1 MLLGLQGGMAVGKTS
16 IIQFIQDHSSTIRA
30 VAEDNREV
38 IEQLNRQQLD
48 KTVYEDYLEIQRYW
62 IAHEIER
69 FRRLQDYPYHLIDW
83 GAEEIAFYT
92 LHYPKSIGKDWDI
105 EQALAPE
112 LAALKACY
120 PERVLYLDAMPETLL
135 ARKTGDVTRKRSFFD
150 HYTNK
155 LLPYKKEWLMSQLTV
170 DTLTVDNLTAEEMG
184 LAVLKWTEDH
194 FQINRKA

>member
-16 IIQFIQDHSSTIRA
+16 VIQYLYDYSPIIRG

-38 IEQLNRQQLD
+38 IERLNRQQLD

-62 IAHEIER
+62 IAHEIKR
-69 FRRLQDYPYHLIDW
+69 FRQIQDYPYHLIDW

-92 LHYPKSIGKDWDI
+92 LHYPRSIGKDWDI

-120 PERVLYLDAMPETLL
+120 PERVLYLEAKPETLL
-135 ARKTGDVTRKRSFFD
+135 ARKAGDVTRERSFFE
-150 HYTNK
+150 HYTTK
-155 LLPYKKEWLMSQLTV
+155 LLPYKKEWLMTQLPV
-170 DTLTVDNLTAEEMG
+170 DVLVVDNLSKEHVGQLVVKWAEH
-184 LAVLKWTEDH
+184 H
-194 FQINRKA
+194 FEIESSS